1 MEHISSIISLL
12 FFLGALVSLCWGIQ
26 IIRMNSKSSMNRI
39 FLLICIA
46 ASIWNFGFSM
56 ANSVNSLDNALLWRR
71 FAAIGMTSIFSIV
84 LHFMLL
90 LTRQNEDKKLNK
102 ILYLLYIPGLI
113 CMYIFSFS
121 FNMATVQHDLV
132 MTDYG
137 LTNIA
142 ENSVWNYFYY
152 SYYLL
157 YMGYASLAIWK
168 WRKKLDNKM
177 KARQANF
184 IIVGILL
191 ALLLGSLTDIVVSTF
206 SENPLPQM
214 APLFVLM
221 PVWAMYYAAKYH
233 DILTIKRTK
242 KEELILSSKQERFI
256 FIALSIGISLGGIL
270 SFAFEFFSTDSGNG
284 GDLKGSL
291 SKAGILI
298 ILGLSI
304 FFIQGIKSESLK
316 EKLTTIV
323 LVASVPVVTFQFF
336 KYSTI
341 TVWAYSMVI
350 IMSSLLFNKRVL
362 LISTTLVALITQRV
376 VWIFRQESYVLVDKY
391 DFILRMLLL
400 IAAFFLG
407 SYINKIYLSKIKEN
421 NYQMEF
427 QKLVSSTTLDLV
439 GFCEENSYDKLNSLL
454 EKTGKF
460 FNVDRTYIF
469 TINHN
474 NDTMTY
480 SNEWCDIGI
489 DKEVG
494 TIEEIPIETF
504 PWWID
509 QLESEKRVYI
519 KDVNYMPKEAN
530 AEQEQLRRQEVKSL
544 ISLPVTREGETHAF
558 VGMDSVL
565 ETKSWS
571 EEDIELLNIIANILA
586 NVLTPV
592 QIDKETKFKAYNDSL
607 TKLPNRFLFAD
618 RVNQAISLSKRTGGF
633 IAIVFIDLD
642 GFKAVNDTIGH
653 RGGDQLLKQVAK
665 NLSEVIRKTDTVARF
680 GGDEFL
686 IMINNIRDYDEIPKI
701 ADKIMKVFSDA
712 FTVDGQEFLVT
723 ASAGVAIYP
732 SDGEDSETLVKNA
745 DTAMY
750 KAKSQGKNQY
760 AISNKEMK
768 DEMEINSELSNDI
781 SKALER
787 NELIVYYQPQ
797 IDLLTNKITGVEA
810 LIRWMHPTRGMISPG
825 IFIPIAEKNNLI
837 NSIGEWVLRTAC
849 EQIKKWQDM
858 GLAHLEIA
866 VNLSAVQIINP
877 KTIDNIENI
886 IKETRI
892 DPKYIELEITESI
905 AIKETD
911 YVLNVLNK
919 LKKLGVSI
927 AIDDFGTEYS
937 SLTRLKVLPVD
948 RIKIDMQFVQG
959 IESNEKDKAIIM
971 VIINLAHKLGLSVL
985 AEGVETIAQLDF
997 LVQEKCDTAQGNYY
1011 YKPMSAEKM
1020 EEVLIE
1026 LSIADGGKTHKYLSL
1041 NPTTES

>member
-1 MEHISSIISLL
+1 MEHLSSIISLL
-12 FFLGALVSLCWGIQ
+12 FFLGALVSFYWGIQ
-26 IIRMNSKSSMNRI
+26 IIRLNLRLNINRI
-39 FLLICIA
+39 FLLMCIA
-46 ASIWNFGFSM
+46 LSIWSLGFAIS
-56 ANSVNSLDNALLWRR
+56 NSQSSLAGALFWRR
-71 FAAIGMTSIFSIV
+71 FSAIGWTSIWGMT
-84 LHFMLL
+84 LHFLL
-90 LTRQNEDKKLNK
+90 LVASKKYNSKCYKYFLF
-102 ILYLLYIPGLI
+102 IYIPAI
-113 CMYIFSFS
+113 INMYIFAFS
-121 FNMATVQHDLV
+121 NKMAEIQYNIVKI
-132 MTDYG
+132 DYG
-137 LTNIA
+137 WTNIA
-142 ENSVWNYFYY
+142 VNNGWDIFYY
-152 SYYLL
+152 LYYAL
-157 YMGYASLAIWK
+157 YMISSTVIVWK
-168 WRKKLDNKM
+168 WSKRM
-177 KARQANF
+177 KGEIKRRQANLIF
-184 IIVGILL
+184 VAIIVAAIPGGLFDL
-191 ALLLGSLTDIVVSTF
+191 AANTFLT
-206 SENPLPQM
+206 NPLPQM
-214 APLFVLM
+214 APLFILL
-221 PVWAMYYAAKYH
+221 PVWTMYYSAKYH
-233 DILTIKRTK
+233 DILSIEKVK
-242 KEELILSSKQERFI
+242 KEELILSNKQERFI
-256 FIALSIGISLGGIL
+256 FIALSIGICFGGIL
-270 SFAFEFFSTDSGNG
+270 SFVFEFFSKDSGNS
-284 GDLKGSL
+284 GDFIGSL
-291 SKAGILI
+291 SKASILI
-298 ILGLSI
+298 VLGLSI
-304 FFIQGIKSESLK
+304 FLILKIKNESLK

-323 LVASVPVVTFQFF
+323 LVASVPIVTFQFF

-341 TVWAYSMVI
+341 TVWAYSMLI
-350 IMSSLLFNKRVL
+350 IMSSLLFNKRTL
-362 LISTTLVALITQRV
+362 LISATLVALITQRV

-391 DFILRMLLL
+391 DFVLRMLLL
-400 IAAFFLG
+400 IAAFSLG
-407 SYINKIYLSKIKEN
+407 SYINKVYMAKIKEN

-454 EKTGKF
+454 EKIGKF

-489 DKEVG
+489 AKEVG

-544 ISLPVTREGETHAF
+544 ISLPVTREGEIHAF

-937 SLTRLKVLPVD
+937 SLTRLKVLPAD

-985 AEGVETIAQLDF
+985 AEGVETKAQLDF
-997 LVQEKCDTAQGNYY
+997 LVQEKCDTAQGYYY